1 MCVMTSPSGTQQH
14 AVALCPNLLAGLL
27 KGCCKTDSAEPHP
40 GTPEDGENSLW
51 SAVPAPSHPGGLR
64 PQVLRVC
71 PSVRPSVSLSVDV
84 ADKRFTPR
92 SLLSELKSDCQT
104 FLETQIVES

>member
-51 SAVPAPSHPGGLR
+51 SAVPAPSHPGGSDPR
-64 PQVLRVC
+64 SCV
-71 PSVRPSVSLSVDV
+71 SVRLSARLSHSVL
-84 ADKRFTPR
+84 T
-92 SLLSELKSDCQT
+92 
-104 FLETQIVES
+104 